1 MIKVRL
7 VVTLPLYNK
16 LQTTLTVL
24 CNMLKLNW
32 CIGRAVKDDN
42 PREKKVVWIIGSI
55 VNQVSL
61 VFGGREGKDKSTKE
75 GIKSASTTIDQ
86 IPI

>member
-1 MIKVRL
+1 MCENPPPFCNLDNYLYFFFFKIRVINIIPLMIRVRL

-24 CNMLKLNW
+24 CNMLKLDW

-42 PREKKVVWIIGSI
+42 LRGKK
-55 VNQVSL
+55 
-61 VFGGREGKDKSTKE
+61 KSC
-75 GIKSASTTIDQ
+75 GL
-86 IPI
+86 

>member
-1 MIKVRL
+1 MIRVRL

-24 CNMLKLNW
+24 CNMLKLDW

-42 PREKKVVWIIGSI
+42 LRGKK
-55 VNQVSL
+55 
-61 VFGGREGKDKSTKE
+61 KSC
-75 GIKSASTTIDQ
+75 GL
-86 IPI
+86 